1 MSYSRLLRC
10 AVLSFAVAL
19 ATATPGAQSPAALPQ
34 PAPAAAS
41 ATLLKQYCVT
51 CHNERLKTGGFVI
64 DPADV
69 ANVGS
74 GADRW
79 EKVVRKLR
87 TQSMPPP
94 GAPRPDAASYD
105 RVATFLETELDR
117 TEAARPHLGKLPLT
131 HRLSRTEYRNAV
143 RDLLA
148 LESLPREVSI
158 DYLLP
163 PDNISSGFDN
173 IADLLFISPSN
184 MERYLD
190 AARKISRLAIGDP
203 AMPVMVNIYRLDPEH
218 PQDERVDELPFGTRG
233 GIAVRSEFPVD
244 GTYIVKVEVGAANGH
259 DLEVT
264 VDGERVALRSLGSG
278 GPGAPSVD
286 APPGQPDPSDPD
298 PTPPSVD
305 RPAVQS
311 RGAGPT
317 DAAGS
322 AGAAGARGGRA
333 GGRGRAAA
341 PPPLEFPLALKA
353 GPKLIGVAFVQR
365 TEARDEATLRPRM
378 RSRGTQPAIN
388 SVTIS
393 GPYKVTGTGDSPSRR
408 RVFVCRPAS
417 AKGSGEAGSSSA
429 EETACARRI
438 LSTLARRAYR
448 RPANETDL
456 RDLMPFYEQGRKQ
469 GSFDLGIQ
477 KALERLLVSPQFLFR
492 IEREPA
498 NVATATAYRVSD
510 LELASRLS
518 FFIWSSIPD
527 DELLDA
533 ASSGRL
539 KDPKVLEQQV
549 RRMLADPRSESLVT
563 NFAAQW
569 LYLRDISAKLPDEI
583 LFADFDETLRSAM
596 QRETELFIGSVFRE
610 NRSVLD
616 LLRANYTFLN
626 ERLAR
631 HYGVPNIKGSYFRRV
646 TFPEGSVRG
655 GLLGQGSV
663 LTITSYSTRTS
674 PVLRGKWVLENL
686 LSAAPPPPPPNVPS
700 LNTEKAPGK
709 PLTLREAMIQHRAS
723 PACAG
728 CHARMDPIGFAM
740 ENFDAVGRWRERDGE
755 QPIDATGTFPEGT
768 KFDGIPGLKKEL
780 LRQPEQFVGTVAE
793 RLLMYAVGRNL
804 QYYDAPTVR
813 AAMREAA
820 PADYTLASLVLGI
833 VKSRPF
839 QMREAGGE

>member
-1 MSYSRLLRC
+1 M
-10 AVLSFAVAL
+10 
-19 ATATPGAQSPAALPQ
+19 
-34 PAPAAAS
+34 
-41 ATLLKQYCVT
+41 
-51 CHNERLKTGGFVI
+51 
-64 DPADV
+64 
-69 ANVGS
+69 ANVNA
-74 GADRW
+74 GADHW

-87 TQSMPPP
+87 TRSMPPP
-94 GAPRPDAASYD
+94 GAPRPDDAGYD

-117 TEAARPHLGKLPLT
+117 AEAARPHLGKLPLT

-148 LESLPREVSI
+148 LESLPREVGI

-184 MERYLD
+184 LERYLD
-190 AARKISRLAIGDP
+190 AARKISRLAVGDP
-203 AMPVMVNIYRLDPEH
+203 AMPVMVNIHSLDPEH

-244 GTYIVKVEVGAANGH
+244 GTYIVRVDIGAAQGH
-259 DLEVT
+259 DLEIL
-264 VDGERVALRSLGSG
+264 VDGERVARRSLTG
-278 GPGAPSVD
+278 GRGALAVD

-305 RPAVQS
+305 RPAVAG
-311 RGAGPT
+311 RGAGPA

-322 AGAAGARGGRA
+322 PGSGGAGGAARA
-333 GGRGRAAA
+333 QAAGRGRRAAA
-341 PPPLEFPLALKA
+341 EPLEFPLTLKA

-365 TEARDEATLRPRM
+365 TEARDEATLRPRT

-393 GPYKVTGTGDSPSRR
+393 GPYNVTSPGDSPSRKR
-408 RVFVCRPAS
+408 IFVCRP
-417 AKGSGEAGSSSA
+417 SSA
-429 EETACARRI
+429 AEELPCARRI

-448 RPANETDL
+448 RPVNETDL
-456 RDLMPFYEQGRKQ
+456 RDLLPFYEQGRKE
-469 GSFDLGIQ
+469 GSFDLGVQ
-477 KALERLLVSPQFLFR
+477 RALERLLVSSQFLFR

-498 NVATATAYRVSD
+498 TAAAGTGYRVSD

-518 FFIWSSIPD
+518 FFLWSSIPD

-533 ASSGRL
+533 AAAGRL
-539 KDPKVLEQQV
+539 KDPKVLDQQV

-569 LYLRDISAKLPDEI
+569 LYLRDIGAKLPDEI
-583 LFADFDETLRSAM
+583 LFADFDETLRGAM
-596 QRETELFIGSVFRE
+596 QRETELFIGSVFRPSTCAQGAPSCVEGRE

-616 LLRANYTFLN
+616 LLGANYTFLN

-709 PLTLREAMIQHRAS
+709 PLTLRDAMVQHRAS

-740 ENFDAVGRWRERDGE
+740 ENFDAVGRWRERDGD
-755 QPIDATGTFPEGT
+755 QPIDATGVFPEGT
-768 KFDGIPGLKKEL
+768 KFDGIPGLKTEL

-793 RLLMYAVGRNL
+793 RLLMYAIGRNL

-813 AAMREAA
+813 ALMREAK
-820 PADYTLASLVLGI
+820 PANYTLASLVLGI

>member
-1 MSYSRLLRC
+1 MSYRGSAGHDVLLAAT
-10 AVLSFAVAL
+10 AVLILTALWRADTLVAQ
-19 ATATPGAQSPAALPQ
+19 AQ

-41 ATLLKQYCVT
+41 AAVLKQYCAT
-51 CHNERLKTGGFVI
+51 CHNERLKSGGLVI
-64 DPADV
+64 DPAAV
-69 ANVGS
+69 ANVGA
-74 GADRW
+74 GADHW

-117 TEAARPHLGKLPLT
+117 AEAASPHLGKLPLT

-203 AMPVMVNIYRLDPEH
+203 AMPVMVNIHRLDPEH

-244 GTYIVKVEVGAANGH
+244 GTYIVKVDVGAAQGH
-259 DLEVT
+259 DLEIL
-264 VDGERVALRSLGSG
+264 VDGERVALRSLAG
-278 GPGAPSVD
+278 GRGGAAVD

-305 RPAVQS
+305 RPAVPG
-311 RGAGPT
+311 RGAGPA
-317 DAAGS
+317 DAGGT
-322 AGAAGARGGRA
+322 AGAGGARGGRA
-333 GGRGRAAA
+333 GGRGRGAAA
-341 PPPLEFPLALKA
+341 EPLEFSLALKA

-393 GPYKVTGTGDSPSRR
+393 GPYNVTGTGDSPSRR

-417 AKGSGEAGSSSA
+417 AADELP
-429 EETACARRI
+429 CARRI
-438 LSTLARRAYR
+438 LSTLARHAYR
-448 RPANETDL
+448 RPANETDV
-456 RDLMPFYEQGRKQ
+456 RDLLPFYEQGRKQ

-492 IEREPA
+492 IEREPLDFARGGPA
-498 NVATATAYRVSD
+498 NVAASTAYRISD
-510 LELASRLS
+510 IELASRLS

-533 ASSGRL
+533 AAAGRL

-569 LYLRDISAKLPDEI
+569 LYLRDIAAKLPDEI

-596 QRETELFIGSVFRE
+596 QRETELFISSVFRE

-755 QPIDATGTFPEGT
+755 QPIDATGVFPEGT
-768 KFDGIPGLKKEL
+768 KFDGIPGLKQEL
-780 LRQPEQFVGTVAE
+780 LRQPEQFVGTAAE
-793 RLLMYAVGRNL
+793 RLLMYAIGRNL

-813 AAMREAA
+813 AVMRASK
-820 PADYTLASLVLGI
+820 PANYTLASLVLGV

>member
-1 MSYSRLLRC
+1 MPYRGWLGF
-10 AVLSFAVAL
+10 AVLGFAIAVA
-19 ATATPGAQSPAALPQ
+19 TARPVAQVPAAP
-34 PAPAAAS
+34 PAVTE
-41 ATLLKQYCVT
+41 ATSSTAVLKQYCAT
-51 CHNERLKTGGFVI
+51 CHNERLKSGGFVI
-64 DPADV
+64 DPAGV
-69 ANVGS
+69 TNVS
-74 GADRW
+74 AGADQW

-94 GAPRPDAASYD
+94 GAPRPDAAGYN

-117 TEAARPHLGKLPLT
+117 AEAARPHLGKLPLT

-148 LESLPREVSI
+148 LESLPREVSV

-173 IADLLFISPSN
+173 IADLLFVSPSN

-190 AARKISRLAIGDP
+190 AARKISRLAVGDP
-203 AMPVMVNIYRLDPEH
+203 AMPVMVNIHKLDPEH

-244 GTYIVKVEVGAANGH
+244 GTYIVRVDVGAAQGH
-259 DLEVT
+259 DLEIL
-264 VDGERVALRSLGSG
+264 VDGERVALRSLGG
-278 GPGAPSVD
+278 GRGAPAVD

-305 RPAVQS
+305 RPAVPG
-311 RGAGPT
+311 RGAGPV

-322 AGAAGARGGRA
+322 VGAAGARGGRA
-333 GGRGRAAA
+333 GGRGRGAA
-341 PPPLEFPLALKA
+341 PGPLEFPLTLKA

-393 GPYKVTGTGDSPSRR
+393 GPYNATAGGDSPSRR
-408 RVFVCRPAS
+408 HIFVCRPAS
-417 AKGSGEAGSSSA
+417 AA
-429 EETACARRI
+429 EELPCARRI

-448 RPANETDL
+448 RPSNETDV
-456 RDLMPFYEQGRKQ
+456 RDLLSFYERGRKE

-492 IEREPA
+492 IEREAP
-498 NVATATAYRVSD
+498 NVAAGAPYRISD
-510 LELASRLS
+510 IELASRLS
-518 FFIWSSIPD
+518 FFMWSSIPD

-533 ASSGRL
+533 AAAGRL
-539 KDPKVLEQQV
+539 NDPKVLEQQV

-569 LYLRDISAKLPDEI
+569 LYLRDIAAKQPDEI
-583 LFADFDETLRSAM
+583 LFADFDETLRTAM
-596 QRETELFIGSVFRE
+596 QRETELFIGSVFTE

-646 TFPEGSVRG
+646 TFPDGSVRG

-686 LSAAPPPPPPNVPS
+686 LSAAPPPPPPDVPS
-700 LNTEKAPGK
+700 LKTETAPGK
-709 PLTLREAMIQHRAS
+709 PLTLRDAMTRHRAA

-755 QPIDATGTFPEGT
+755 QPIDATGVFPEGT
-768 KFDGIPGLKKEL
+768 KFDGLPGLKKEL
-780 LRQPEQFVGTVAE
+780 LRQPEQFVGTVTE
-793 RLLMYAVGRNL
+793 RLLMYAIGRNL

-813 AAMREAA
+813 AVMRDAE
-820 PADYTLASLVLGI
+820 PANHTMASLVLGI